1 MIMNRKGYIKLMI
14 GLMIGVCVVA
24 LSTGILL
31 FNSQKNLENT
41 INDSQ
46 GQTESVSNECIM
58 ECVNDYDD
66 NNGNIEGITCP
77 SSNTPCEDVLKSKEF
92 R

>member
-1 MIMNRKGYIKLMI
+1 MNRKGYIKLMI

-41 INDSQ
+41 IGDIQ
-46 GQTESVSNECIM
+46 GQTESVSNICRMECIN
-58 ECVNDYDD
+58 EYND
-66 NNGNIEGITCP
+66 NNGNVEGVTCP
-77 SSNTPCEDVLKSKEF
+77 SNNIPCEDVLWSKEF
-92 R
+92 Q